1 MQILFRKI
9 HETRNPFDLTI
20 EGARCHG
27 EFWRSGKHAVVLQG
41 RIEGRTAMS
50 CDRCGCD
57 YEKPIDES
65 FRIEVVDRPFK
76 VDESLDVVECP
87 DGIVDFDDIFKS
99 EINAIKSEYHLCADC
114 AKDETFE
121 IEF

>member
-1 MQILFRKI
+1 
-9 HETRNPFDLTI
+9 
-20 EGARCHG
+20 
-27 EFWRSGKHAVVLQG
+27 
-41 RIEGRTAMS
+41 MS

-57 YEKPIDES
+57 YEKPIDET

-114 AKDETFE
+114 AQDETFE

>member
-20 EGARCHG
+20 EGTRCHG
-27 EFWRSGKHAVVLQG
+27 EFWRSGKHAVTLQG
-41 RIEGRTAMS
+41 RIEGRTVMS

-57 YEKPIDES
+57 YEKPIDET

-76 VDESLDVVECP
+76 VDESLDVVECL
-87 DGIVDFDDIFKS
+87 DGIVDFDDIFES
-99 EINAIKSEYHLCADC
+99 EINAIKSEYHLCPDC

>member
-27 EFWRSGKHAVVLQG
+27 EFWRSGKHAVTLHG

-57 YEKPIDES
+57 YEKPIDET

-87 DGIVDFDDIFKS
+87 DGIVDFDDIFES
-99 EINAIKSEYHLCADC
+99 EINAIKSEYHLCPDC
-114 AKDETFE
+114 SKDETFE